1 MADHKLVLHPENPRA
16 ILQDPP
22 ELLESLRQLR
32 LIGPSFNHLGELHH
46 RAGPR
51 FVELIHFNEGVIPPE
66 GEEEACHVALSE
78 TTEDAIFLGGGNA
91 QAPSCPGCGHKVDGW
106 RERLQEWRLAPE
118 QPGVCASCGRPRK
131 AHELEWGRRGG
142 FARYALDVWNVKED
156 EAVPSPE
163 LLELL
168 RVVSYESWTYFYYR
182 FP

>member
-1 MADHKLVLHPENPRA
+1 MPDHKLVLHPENPRA

-32 LIGPSFNHLGELHH
+32 FIGPSFNHLGELHH

-51 FVELIHFNEGVIPPE
+51 FLDLLLFKEGVDAPS
-66 GEEEACHVALSE
+66 GEEACHVGLSE

-91 QAPSCPGCGHKVDGW
+91 QAPACPGCEHRFDGW
-106 RERLQEWRLAPE
+106 RERLQEWRLAQE
-118 QPGVCASCGRPRK
+118 QPWVCASCGRQRK

-142 FARYALDVWNVKED
+142 FARYALDVWNVKDD

-168 RVVSYESWTYFYYR
+168 RVVTYEDWTYFYYR

>member
-1 MADHKLVLHPENPRA
+1 MADHKLVLHPQNPRA

-51 FVELIHFNEGVIPPE
+51 FLDLVLFKEGVTPPE
-66 GEEEACHVALSE
+66 GEDACHVGLSE
-78 TTEDAIFLGGGNA
+78 TTEDPIFLGGGNA
-91 QAPSCPGCGHKVDGW
+91 QAPSCPGCGHRFDRW
-106 RERLQEWRLAPE
+106 REKLQEWRIAQE
-118 QPGVCASCGRPRK
+118 VSWVCSSCGRQRK
-131 AHELEWGRRGG
+131 AHELDWGRRGG
-142 FARYALDVWNVKED
+142 FARYALDVWNVKGD
-156 EAVPSPE
+156 EAVPSAE

-168 RVVSYESWTYFYYR
+168 RVISYEDWTYFYYR